1 MLNER
6 LMEEVLSRENLR
18 SAYRAVIRNKGAPG
32 VDGQTVDAIGPHLK
46 EHWAGIEAKL
56 YAGEYQPALV
66 KGVRIP
72 KPNGG
77 ERLLG
82 IPTVQDRII
91 QQAVQQRLSLIFEPQ
106 FSEHSYG
113 FRPGR
118 SAHDAVRAAQG
129 YVREGK
135 SWVVDIDISAFFDH
149 VNHDILMERVARTIR
164 DKRVLKLIGRYLRAG
179 MRVDGQVVKRQ
190 SGTPQGGPLSPL
202 LANIYLDALDKE
214 LESRGISF
222 CRYADDVNIY
232 VSSERSAER
241 VLESIS
247 AWLEKHLKL
256 TVNPDKSGSGRP
268 WERKFLGFS
277 IQEDGE
283 IHVAQTS
290 IQRYKERVRA
300 CWDNR
305 QSLTGAE
312 MVSQWQSYIRGWCN
326 YFGLGTLKKGG
337 LSGWTRRHM
346 RKFFWQRWHNRRGRL
361 RWLRQLGV
369 GPKQLNR
376 VSFSSGAWR
385 AARHP
390 AMHQG
395 LNNERLRKYGLWTP
409 SDFAMT

>member
-1 MLNER
+1 VLNER
-6 LMEEVLSRENLR
+6 LMEEILSRENLR
-18 SAYRAVIRNKGAPG
+18 SAYRAVIRNNGAPG
-32 VDGQTVDAIGPHLK
+32 VDGQTVEAVGPHLK
-46 EHWAGIEAKL
+46 VHWPGIEAKL

-118 SAHDAVRAAQG
+118 SAHDAVRAAQA

-149 VNHDILMERVARTIR
+149 VNHDILMERLARRVR

-214 LESRGISF
+214 LESRELSF

-247 AWLEKHLKL
+247 AWINKHLKL
-256 TVNPDKSGSGRP
+256 KVNPDKSGSGRP
-268 WERKFLGFS
+268 GNRKFLGFS
-277 IQEDGE
+277 IQEDGSLHIAE
-283 IHVAQTS
+283 S
-290 IQRYKERVRA
+290 SLERYKDQVRTRWRA
-300 CWDNR
+300 C
-305 QSLTGAE
+305 QSLTGKAL
-312 MVSQWQSYIRGWCN
+312 VLTWQRYIRGWIN
-326 YFGLGTLKKGG
+326 YFGIAETRLTG

-346 RKFFWQRWHNRRGRL
+346 RKYFWLRWHNRKGRL
-361 RWLRQLGV
+361 RHLTRLGV
-369 GPKQLNR
+369 SRRLCGR
-376 VSFSSGAWR
+376 VDFSAGAWR

-390 AMHQG
+390 AMHTALG
-395 LNNERLRKYGLWTP
+395 NGTLRQHGLWTP
-409 SDFAMT
+409 SDFTVA